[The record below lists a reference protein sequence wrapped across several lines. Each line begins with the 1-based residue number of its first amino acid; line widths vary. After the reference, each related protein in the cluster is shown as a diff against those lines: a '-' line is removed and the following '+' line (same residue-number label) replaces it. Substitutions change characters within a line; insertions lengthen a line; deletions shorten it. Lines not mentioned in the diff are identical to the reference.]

1 MRFIIY
7 GAGGVGGVIGAELF
21 KAGVDVVLIARGEHL
36 EAIQTRGLRYENPS
50 EDITLPIAAV
60 GHPGEITPRDDDVV
74 VLTMKTQH
82 TEAALADLMEVRGPD
97 IPVVCCQNGVAN
109 ERFAARLYRHVY
121 GMCVYMPAQ
130 FVEPGRVQGHGHPM
144 RAILDL
150 GLYPHGADERAAEIA
165 RHLERADISSRP
177 DPDIMRPKY
186 GKLLMNL
193 GNALAA
199 ISPRG
204 PAADAV
210 NAAVREEGRACF
222 AAAGIDWLS
231 DEDMRA
237 RREGLLAHGDIKG
250 VERVGG
256 SSIQSLI
263 RGTGDIEADY
273 LNGEI
278 VALGRRHGVPT
289 PANAVVQRF
298 ANDLSRS
305 KGAPGSIAIEQ
316 VERLIAEAQRQ
327 VAQVWDR

>member
-7 GAGGVGGVIGAELF
+7 GAGGVGGVIGAELH
-21 KAGVDVVLIARGEHL
+21 KAGVDVVLIARGAHL
-36 EAIQTRGLRYENPS
+36 DAMQARGLRYENPT
-50 EDITLPIAAV
+50 EDITVPITAV
-60 GHPGEITPRDDDVV
+60 GHPGDIAPRDDDLV
-74 VLTMKTQH
+74 VLTMKCQH

-109 ERFAARLYRHVY
+109 ERFAARLFGQVY

-150 GLYPHGADERAAEIA
+150 GLYPHGVDDRAAEIA
-165 RHLERADISSRP
+165 RHFEMANLSSKP
-177 DPDIMRPKY
+177 VTDVMRPKY

-193 GNALAA
+193 GNALGAV
-199 ISPRG
+199 SPRG
-204 PAADAV
+204 PAADAI
-210 NAAVREEGRACF
+210 NAVVREEGRACF
-222 AAAGIDWLS
+222 TAAGIDWLS

-237 RREGLLAHGDIKG
+237 RRKGLLEHGDIRG
-250 VERVGG
+250 VERLGG

-278 VALGRRHGVPT
+278 VELGLRHGVAT
-289 PANAVVQRF
+289 PANAVVQRL
-298 ANDLSRS
+298 ANELAHSR
-305 KGAPGSIAIEQ
+305 GAPGSIAIEQ
-316 VERLIAEAQRQ
+316 VERRIEEAEKQFA
-327 VAQVWDR
+327 